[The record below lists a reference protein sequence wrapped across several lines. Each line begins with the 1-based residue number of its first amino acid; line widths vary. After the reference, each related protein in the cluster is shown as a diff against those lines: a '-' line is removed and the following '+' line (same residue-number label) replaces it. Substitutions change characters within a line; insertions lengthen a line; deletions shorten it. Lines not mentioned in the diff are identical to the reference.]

1 VRIRAPGKGFE
12 GSEHIKLTE
21 ELSAHQTAD
30 DKLHTLIFGKL
41 QEDLQGELD
50 PKTKYKVTVAGV
62 DEVRGIM
69 GADLVRSNAIVK
81 KVLEKTDT
89 IDHELKKDTKILR
102 LMAANHM
109 AFREELMGS
118 AMPPH
123 HTQVITALLST
134 QVRPVVAYLLKHH
147 SN

>member
-1 VRIRAPGKGFE
+1 MHTE
-12 GSEHIKLTE
+12 LKL
-21 ELSAHQTAD
+21 ELSAHQTDD
-30 DKLHTLIFGKL
+30 DKLHTLIFGEL
-41 QEDLQGELD
+41 QGDIVQGELVD
-50 PKTKYKVTVAGV
+50 TTIYKVKLA
-62 DEVRGIM
+62 DDNKVRDIK

-81 KVLEKTDT
+81 KVLKKTDT
-89 IDHELKKDTKILR
+89 IEHKLEKDTKILR

-134 QVRPVVAYLLKHH
+134 QVRPVVAYLLK
-147 SN
+147 